1 MATIDITLPDYLTP
15 PLTPPLCAEFG
26 LKAPP
31 LELPSVTL
39 PMGAALT
46 GIADFTRGIPSNCAM
61 NFSLIAMIA
70 PLMASLTCPLKLLRL
85 IGDLINA
92 AKNGNPFQLLRVL
105 TDAENALEACLGL
118 VTPLGICP
126 FVKSVLL
133 LIVSMLNCFLEALN
147 SIITTMEGLSLQLTA
162 ATQAGN
168 LDQLVQLNCAMQD
181 AQNTAAGAMSSIQ
194 PLTALLI
201 IAQPFFD
208 IAQIN
213 LDPLPSLSGGGDV
226 DALKEVITTLSP
238 VVQTIQ
244 GVLQALPC

>member
-1 MATIDITLPDYLTP
+1 MATIDITLPAYLTA
-15 PLTPPLCAEFG
+15 PLTPPLCSEFA
-26 LKAPP
+26 LAAPP
-31 LELPSVTL
+31 VELPSVTL
-39 PMGAALT
+39 PMGATLT
-46 GIADFTRGIPSNCAM
+46 GIADFTRGIPSICAM

-70 PLMASLTCPLKLLRL
+70 PLMASLTCPLKVLKL

-92 AKNGNPFQLLRVL
+92 AKSGNPGQLLGVL
-105 TDAENALEACLGL
+105 TGAEQALSACLGL
-118 VTPLGICP
+118 VTPIGICP

-133 LIVSMLNCFLEALN
+133 LIVSMLNCLLQELN
-147 SIITTMEGLSLQLTA
+147 SIISTMEDLSLQIA
-162 ATQAGN
+162 ATEAGN
-168 LDQLVQLNCAMQD
+168 LDQLAQLNCAMQD

-194 PLTALLI
+194 PLSALLT

-213 LDPLPSLSGGGDV
+213 LEPLPSLSGGTDA
-226 DALKEVITTLSP
+226 DALQEVIDTLSP